1 MRPGRD
7 RRALLTSLPAPP
19 LLCSGAGS
27 RSCRQPH
34 GPWEGR
40 AGHAGISVLVEL
52 EEVKLGMGPLPCLK
66 RVSKPRPETLAA
78 RPFERSV

>member
-1 MRPGRD
+1 MVLGK
-7 RRALLTSLPAPP
+7 AELGTLV
-19 LLCSGAGS
+19 
-27 RSCRQPH
+27 
-34 GPWEGR
+34 
-40 AGHAGISVLVEL
+40 ISVLVEL